1 MIVRKGKV
9 ETGNSGSLPQPT
21 RPSPG
26 RVWAR
31 AAGGWLVVTDWRDDY
46 LACKVCDW
54 VLRLVDPAHFRMYG
68 MKQCQAL
75 LAEAGF
81 HLDRAQRFKVDWLW
95 GLLTHRARA

>member
-1 MIVRKGKV
+1 MKPEIPVHYF
-9 ETGNSGSLPQPT
+9 SQPA
-21 RPSPG
+21 RVLGECG
-26 RVWAR
+26 RVLR
-31 AAGGWLVVTDWRDDY
+31 AGGWLVVTDWRDYY

-81 HLDRAQRFKVDWLW
+81 HLDRAQRFKGDWLW
-95 GLLTHRARA
+95 GLMTHRARA